1 MKHKDHPK
9 YVSLLDAALL
19 CTYWLLIIIGVVLM
33 ICGVVQFFM
42 YLQSVLDITLANTII
57 LAILGVIAFC
67 VIVFFVWLSMND
79 DSTHTPSID
88 RRKSVRKRA
97 YSEEEMVNLKGFGQR
112 QPDGSVI
119 WYINGQ
125 KKASK

>member
-19 CTYWLLIIIGVVLM
+19 CTYWLLIVIWVVLM

-42 YLQSVLDITLANTII
+42 YLQSVLDTTLANTII

-79 DSTHTPSID
+79 DSTHTF
-88 RRKSVRKRA
+88 
-97 YSEEEMVNLKGFGQR
+97 Y
-112 QPDGSVI
+112 
-119 WYINGQ
+119 
-125 KKASK
+125 

>member
-1 MKHKDHPK
+1 MKHKDDPK
-9 YVSLLDAALL
+9 CVSLLDAVLL

-79 DSTHTPSID
+79 DSTHTF
-88 RRKSVRKRA
+88 
-97 YSEEEMVNLKGFGQR
+97 Y
-112 QPDGSVI
+112 
-119 WYINGQ
+119 
-125 KKASK
+125 